1 MDIEEFEKRMDD
13 ALGEVK
19 HLLVQSGYYDN
30 QTLENI
36 DCDRDDPDDVQ
47 RWNELTNTSKLLLK
61 AVDDLNY
68 LHRPIAGT
76 SRLYLDTSGRY
87 EKDFNEYTSGSGLE
101 FLLADNCSKPC
112 WVRSHVEVD
121 DDGNYY
127 IVGHKDLNIDGLE
140 TRTRK

>member
-1 MDIEEFEKRMDD
+1 MDIRKFQERMYD
-13 ALGEVK
+13 ALGEVE

-47 RWNELTNTSKLLLK
+47 RWNELTNASKLLLK
-61 AVDDLNY
+61 AVDDLNC

-76 SRLYLDTSGRY
+76 SRLHLNTSGRY
-87 EKDFNEYTSGSGLE
+87 EDDFNEYTSGSGIE
-101 FLLADNCSKPC
+101 FLLADNCGKSC
-112 WVRSHVEVD
+112 WVRSRVEAD

-127 IVGHKDLNIDGLE
+127 IVGHKDLDMNDLE
-140 TRTRK
+140 TRIRK

>member
-1 MDIEEFEKRMDD
+1 MDIGEFEKRMDD

-87 EKDFNEYTSGSGLE
+87 EEDFNEYASGSGIE
-101 FLLADNCSKPC
+101 FLLADDCIKPC
-112 WVRSHVEVD
+112 WVRSRVEVD

-127 IVGHKDLNIDGLE
+127 IVGHKGLNMDGLE
-140 TRTRK
+140 TSARK

>member
-1 MDIEEFEKRMDD
+1 MNIGEFEKRMDD
-13 ALGEVK
+13 ALDEVK

-36 DCDRDDPDDVQ
+36 DCDSDDPDDLR

-76 SRLYLDTSGRY
+76 SRLHLGTSGRY
-87 EKDFNEYTSGSGLE
+87 EEDFNEYTSGSGIE

-112 WVRSHVEVD
+112 WVRSRVEVD

-127 IVGHKDLNIDGLE
+127 IVGHKDLYMDGLE
-140 TRTRK
+140 TRARK

>member
-1 MDIEEFEKRMDD
+1 MDIGEFEKRMDD
-13 ALGEVK
+13 ALGGGK
-19 HLLVQSGYYDN
+19 HLLVQSGCYDN

-87 EKDFNEYTSGSGLE
+87 EEDFNEYTSGSGLE
-101 FLLADNCSKPC
+101 FLLADNCSMLGAFP
-112 WVRSHVEVD
+112 RR
-121 DDGNYY
+121 G
-127 IVGHKDLNIDGLE
+127 
-140 TRTRK
+140 R